1 MKFHYREDTIAALST
16 PFGEGGIAVIRI
28 SGENAI
34 DIAAKLYASSGKKKL
49 KHFRIHYGNVVNP
62 FDKSFVDEALF
73 LVMKAPYSYTREN
86 VVEIQCHGGMIPV
99 RKIMNILNSMGV
111 RNALPGEFTKRA
123 FLNGRIDL
131 LQAEAVMDLIN
142 AKTDKSFEIAT
153 NQLSGKFSSELL
165 EFKNLIIDLIAKIEA
180 PLDYPEEN
188 LYDIDAGNIRASLEN
203 LLSISEKMQL
213 LCEGGK
219 IYRNGV
225 KVSIIG
231 KPNVGK
237 SSILNM
243 LLGEKRAIVTEYA
256 GTTRDTIEESIVLDS
271 IPISLCDTAGL
282 HDTCDFIE
290 KLGVEKTKESLESAD
305 FVIVVFDISSELTQD
320 DKIIFDLVKEFNK
333 DFIAVFNK
341 SDLCAKCDP
350 AEISLNMKYVMLSA
364 VSFEGREK
372 LEFMLSDS
380 LKTVYRAASQGF
392 FLASQRHNEAL
403 EQITCC
409 IKQAVQTLDS
419 GYPMDMLLVYLRD
432 ILSVIAL
439 LCGESFDEAVLDKI
453 FSEFCIGK

>member
-1 MKFHYREDTIAALST
+1 
-16 PFGEGGIAVIRI
+16 
-28 SGENAI
+28 
-34 DIAAKLYASSGKKKL
+34 
-49 KHFRIHYGNVVNP
+49 
-62 FDKSFVDEALF
+62 
-73 LVMKAPYSYTREN
+73 MKAPYSYTREN

-99 RKIMNILNSMGV
+99 KKIMNILNSMGV

-153 NQLSGKFSSELL
+153 NQLSGKFSSELS

-180 PLDYPEEN
+180 PLDYPEED
-188 LYDIDAGNIRASLEN
+188 LFDADTGNIRVSLEN

-290 KLGVEKTKESLESAD
+290 KLGVEKTKESLKSAD
-305 FVIVVFDISSELTQD
+305 FV
-320 DKIIFDLVKEFNK
+320 
-333 DFIAVFNK
+333 
-341 SDLCAKCDP
+341 
-350 AEISLNMKYVMLSA
+350 
-364 VSFEGREK
+364 
-372 LEFMLSDS
+372 
-380 LKTVYRAASQGF
+380 
-392 FLASQRHNEAL
+392 
-403 EQITCC
+403 
-409 IKQAVQTLDS
+409 
-419 GYPMDMLLVYLRD
+419 
-432 ILSVIAL
+432 
-439 LCGESFDEAVLDKI
+439 
-453 FSEFCIGK
+453 